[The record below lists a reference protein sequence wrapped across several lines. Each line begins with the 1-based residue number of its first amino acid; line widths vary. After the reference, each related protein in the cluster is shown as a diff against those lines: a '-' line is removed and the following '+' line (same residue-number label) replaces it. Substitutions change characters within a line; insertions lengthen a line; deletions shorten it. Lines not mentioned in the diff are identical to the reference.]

1 MVDTIFEI
9 EFNKTYNFTIEN
21 FGFGGLDSE
30 KIKDIFKDGRVFSH
44 FIEPWLA
51 RQFHLQHIEGCKD
64 HDFTDIGNP
73 EIQYDQK
80 TFTKG
85 GCKFYPSNMI
95 GTGRTFNQEKFQEKA
110 NKLIYIIVSNIDF
123 PEIKIKFIKGSELI
137 VKYPK
142 GEIKS
147 KDFIEF
153 FN

>member
-1 MVDTIFEI
+1 MDITF
-9 EFNKTYNFTIEN
+9 EFNKTYTSTIEN
-21 FGFGGLDSE
+21 FEFGDLDSE
-30 KIKDIFKDGRVFSH
+30 KIKYIFKDGRVFSH

-51 RQFHLQHIEGCKD
+51 KQFHLKHIEGCKD
-64 HDFTDIGNP
+64 HDFTDINNP
-73 EIQYDQK
+73 KIQYDQK

-95 GTGRTFNQEKFQEKA
+95 GTGRTFNQEKFEEKA
-110 NKLIYIIVSNIDF
+110 NKLIYIIVSNVDF
-123 PEIKIKFIKGSELI
+123 PEIKIKFIRGSELI
-137 VKYPK
+137 LKYPK